1 MTQTGV
7 GSEEKEGK
15 MMNEQALRMTDADH
29 PPTPEELGEWLGSDA
44 YSFWERFSR
53 FIGETYPGV
62 FSPEWLFGG
71 KKHGWSLRYKKSRSF
86 CTMVPERERFSLV
99 IVFGAEERA
108 KAEAILPRL
117 SEETGK
123 AYSEAATYH
132 DGKWVLLDI
141 GNDSAFNDA
150 AALLAVKRNP
160 KAAPGKQQMQ
170 EPSP

>member
-1 MTQTGV
+1 MAR
-7 GSEEKEGK
+7 E
-15 MMNEQALRMTDADH
+15 RC
-29 PPTPEELGEWLGSDA
+29 

-123 AYSEAATYH
+123 ASPRPQPATTENGFCWTLETTVPSTTQPLCWPSKKAEGSS
-132 DGKWVLLDI
+132 GKT
-141 GNDSAFNDA
+141 ADA
-150 AALLAVKRNP
+150 ETL
-160 KAAPGKQQMQ
+160 
-170 EPSP
+170 S

>member
-1 MTQTGV
+1 MRIIPRLPRNSGN
-7 GSEEKEGK
+7 GSGTVRILSG
-15 MMNEQALRMTDADH
+15 N
-29 PPTPEELGEWLGSDA
+29 G
-44 YSFWERFSR
+44 FSR

-62 FSPEWLFGG
+62 FSPEWLFSG

-86 CTMVPERERFSLV
+86 CTMIPERGRFSLV
-99 IVFGAEERA
+99 IVFGAEERT

-117 SEETGK
+117 SEKTGK
-123 AYSEAATYH
+123 AYSEAETCH

>member
-1 MTQTGV
+1 MTQAGV

-15 MMNEQALRMTDADH
+15 RMNEQALRMTDADH
-29 PPTPEELGEWLGSDA
+29 SPTPEELGEWLGNSA

-86 CTMVPERERFSLV
+86 CTMVPERGRFSLV

-123 AYSEAATYH
+123 AYSEAATCH

-150 AALLAVKRNP
+150 AALLAVKRKP

-170 EPSP
+170 KPSP

>member
-1 MTQTGV
+1 
-7 GSEEKEGK
+7 
-15 MMNEQALRMTDADH
+15 
-29 PPTPEELGEWLGSDA
+29 
-44 YSFWERFSR
+44 
-53 FIGETYPGV
+53 
-62 FSPEWLFGG
+62 
-71 KKHGWSLRYKKSRSF
+71 
-86 CTMVPERERFSLV
+86 MVPERERFSLV

-123 AYSEAATYH
+123 AYSEAATCH

-150 AALLAVKRNP
+150 AALLAVKRKP

-170 EPSP
+170 KPLPKKLSGKKETA